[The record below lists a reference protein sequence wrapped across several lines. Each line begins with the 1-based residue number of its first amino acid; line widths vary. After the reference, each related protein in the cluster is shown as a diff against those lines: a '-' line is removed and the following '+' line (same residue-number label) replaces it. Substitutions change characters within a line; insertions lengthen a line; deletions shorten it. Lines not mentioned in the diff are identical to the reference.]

1 LSSGAAALL
10 VTLAIA
16 AGWHTARFHRAR
28 KDIANAQDNVKKA
41 ERNLTIERK
50 PFLLIAG
57 IALIVAWWWIHK
69 HAG

>member
-1 LSSGAAALL
+1 MSSGAAALL

-57 IALIVAWWWIHK
+57 IAFIVAWWWIHK

>member
-1 LSSGAAALL
+1 MSSGAAALL

>member
-16 AGWHTARFHRAR
+16 ASWRTALFHRAR
-28 KDIANAQDNVKKA
+28 KDLANAQDNVKKA
-41 ERNLTIERK
+41 KRNLTIERK
-50 PFLLIAG
+50 PFLLLAG